1 MAKLIMMKRLCGG
14 SVAKLTMVERLSFS
28 LQVWILDI
36 HTYAHIHTHAHT
48 QGLSMNWIKGPIA
61 FMLSFSVFDYIKLH
75 FALER

>member
-1 MAKLIMMKRLCGG
+1 M
-14 SVAKLTMVERLSFS
+14 
-28 LQVWILDI
+28 WILDI